1 MRKTDLKP
9 LQVTDLITDCV
20 DSVMRG
26 NSGIACSRLRRA
38 FTVDAEDTK
47 IKDLN
52 KALILEELE
61 TRKRVKQLIRNFIDK
76 DGTQPGT

>member
-9 LQVTDLITDCV
+9 LQIQDLITDCI
-20 DSVMRG
+20 DSTMNG
-26 NSGIACSRLRRA
+26 NAGIACSRLRRA
-38 FTVDAEDTK
+38 FSVDPEDQT

-61 TRKRVKQLIRNFIDK
+61 TRKRVKQLIRNFIDN
-76 DGTQPGT
+76 DGTQPET